1 MLDDLNVKRPP
12 AVLQQRKKDQVQLPK
27 ESLYDTWRKNP
38 TAETSGALLRSL
50 KPAIQKGV
58 SVYVGP
64 QASAVDRG
72 RAKQLALA
80 AIKTYDPAKG
90 THLNT
95 HIIQHLQ
102 GLRRI
107 KHNQQIIQ
115 EPERRSKLRRDL
127 YKVRQSLEDTL
138 GYTPTD
144 EQVADHLR
152 ISRKKLDDAERYAR
166 PVAEST
172 LSNPS
177 SGEDSS
183 YVPQVARDTSSLYW
197 DVIYNDHL
205 NKQSQAVMD
214 MTQGTHGKPKLSAV
228 EIAQRLGISL
238 GRVSQIRKQLQQQKE
253 ELEGYGIFS

>member
-12 AVLQQRKKDQVQLPK
+12 AVLQQRKDSQVQLPK

-80 AIKTYDPAKG
+80 AIKTYDPARG
-90 THLNT
+90 TQLNT

-107 KHNQQIIQ
+107 KHNQQIVR

-127 YKVRQSLEDTL
+127 YKARQGLEDSL
-138 GYTPTD
+138 GYPPTD

-166 PVAEST
+166 PVAEGM
-172 LSNPS
+172 LSNPVS
-177 SGEDSS
+177 NGEDSS
-183 YVPQVARDTSSLYW
+183 YVPQVARDTSRLYW
-197 DVIYNDHL
+197 DAIYNDL
-205 NKQSQAVMD
+205 NRQSRAVMD
-214 MTQGTHGKPKLSAV
+214 MTQGAHGKPKLSAI
-228 EIAQRLGISL
+228 EISQRLGISL
-238 GRVSQIRKQLQQQKE
+238 GRVSQIRKQLQQDKE